1 MNLQSYWPTKTNIF
15 DCIKT
20 EAEELSDH
28 TLLSVHEPMHLK
40 KYDEKGT
47 KDNATENDLLKHFL
61 KIERPIPIV
70 ASAGMGK
77 SHLIRWLHAK
87 LKVQKVV
94 SDEKWQIVRLP
105 KNASLRQTLNLLL
118 EGLEGEV
125 FDQARK
131 RIDQV
136 GSALNEEQVADLFVT
151 FISHRV
157 KDIGIETA
165 KYLKSFNQRP
175 DNYAELRQRMSMSN
189 LLPTLITDILFKSQL
204 LSGES
209 CIFSIATRWIKGA
222 SDQEINETEYELTL
236 KDFEVMLESI
246 EIDNLA
252 LPARKVISD
261 LRLDTDKDQRIKAV
275 AMLNEA
281 IGKAT
286 QTAFQQLF
294 QFNNGNFQD
303 LFKEIR
309 RHLKTL
315 DRTLVIL
322 VEDLAAISAIEDVLI
337 DCLLEERQ
345 EDLCVLRSVLA
356 VTTGYHGYM
365 RRQVTIRSRAQFE
378 WHIEQDSDNQEN
390 IPKRIIDF
398 CSRYINA
405 ARFGKSLL
413 EKKVNLED
421 QNDVLPIWE
430 CELSEKESEQL
441 NSFGTSS
448 VGIPLFPYNN
458 QAINRLSEWYCIDQD
473 NNIVFNPR
481 DVINSILLNLLRD
494 HREDYLDQN
503 FPQNLFIKKTFP
515 TLNTEI
521 QNLGLISPKRSQ
533 VLSTIWGEGD
543 NLSSIQKSLNSNI
556 ALAFSIEDFAHKLSG
571 DIEVRSNAAPT
582 GPDLEKV
589 ETPSP
594 TQAKNNLILKEIQGW
609 FNRDQPLPS
618 SPAND
623 IRMQLFEMIKNF
635 QPSGWNGFE
644 NLDIYLS
651 GSKKVN
657 VYEKIFKQ
665 GPRFLIKLPFAENNS
680 PNCIYDFCSEDDLKD
695 DKKSLFFQRSA
706 LAILRYNS
714 FNKKEET
721 NDWNYPGG
729 YDDFIYYSKFAEIW
743 VPKAID
749 FMLKKIRGEYL
760 VDSLAKHVL
769 LMKGLGIK
777 PEGTVLNT
785 LSQKYFHI
793 KDNLKPAI
801 NEKYQEFRDELLYEW
816 DTTRKAWLSLIQI
829 NNVAIDK
836 DIFNAAMKAANRI
849 NQETL
854 SRNLKKLKDDS
865 VKELE
870 PKLDLIER
878 SLKDC
883 TNKDE
888 FITLLEEIKLIYK
901 AISGMG
907 FYPSSLHSRATLTK
921 DINSLMEGCQW
932 SEIMKGIKLLSDQDE
947 NKQLEILSS
956 LDGEIIKNVYKVLI
970 NWQQFNI
977 HVLPRIMKINDTS
990 GTQQV
995 DRMNKEID
1003 DSINSIEVILNEFG
1017 EFVLEDVK

>member
-1 MNLQSYWPTKTNIF
+1 MNLQSYWPTKENIF

-40 KYDEKGT
+40 KYNEKGT

-87 LKVQKVV
+87 LKVQKIV

-118 EGLEGEV
+118 EGLEGEI

-131 RIDQV
+131 RVDQV
-136 GSALNEEQVADLFVT
+136 GSALSEQQVADLFVT
-151 FISHRV
+151 FMSHRV
-157 KDIGIETA
+157 KDIGDETA
-165 KYLKSFNQRP
+165 KYLQSLNARP
-175 DNYAELRQRMSMSN
+175 DNYAELRQRMSMSK

-204 LSGES
+204 LNGDS
-209 CIFSIATRWIKGA
+209 CVFSLATRWIKGA

-236 KDFEVMLESI
+236 KDFNTMLESI

-252 LPARKVISD
+252 LPARKVISN
-261 LRLDTDKDQRIKAV
+261 LRLDTDEEQRIKAV

-309 RHLKTL
+309 RHLKNL

-345 EDLCVLRSVLA
+345 EDLCILRSVLA
-356 VTTGYHGYM
+356 VTTGYQGYL
-365 RRQVTIRSRAQFE
+365 RRQATIRSRAQFE

-413 EKKVNLED
+413 ESKINLED
-421 QNDVLPIWE
+421 QNDVVPIWE
-430 CELSEKESEQL
+430 CDLSESESEQL
-441 NSFGTSS
+441 NAFGTSS

-458 QAINRLSEWYCIDQD
+458 QAINRISEWYCIDQD

-481 DVINSILLNLLRD
+481 DVINSVLLNLLRD
-494 HREDYLDQN
+494 HREDYLEQT
-503 FPQNLFIKKTFP
+503 FPQNLYIKKSFP

-521 QNLGLISPKRSQ
+521 QNLGLISPKKAQ
-533 VLSTIWGEGD
+533 ILSTIWGDGD
-543 NLSSIQKSLNSNI
+543 NLKSIQKSLNSNV
-556 ALAFSIEDFAHKLSG
+556 ALAFSIDDFAHKLSG
-571 DIEVRSNAAPT
+571 DIEVRSSDAPD
-582 GPDLEKV
+582 GPDIEKP
-589 ETPSP
+589 EAPSANQ
-594 TQAKNNLILKEIQGW
+594 TKNNDILKEIQGW

-623 IRMQLFEMIKNF
+623 IRSQLFDMIKNF

-644 NLDIYLS
+644 NLEIYLS
-651 GSKKVN
+651 GKKIVD
-657 VYEKIFKQ
+657 VYTKIFKQ
-665 GPRFLIKLPFAENNS
+665 GPRFLIELPFAENNS
-680 PNCIYDFCSEDDLKD
+680 PNCIYDFCSEGDLKD
-695 DKKSLFFQRSA
+695 DKKFLFFQRSA
-706 LAILRYNS
+706 LAILRYS
-714 FNKKEET
+714 IFNKDKDT
-721 NDWNYPGG
+721 MDWNYPEG
-729 YDDFIYYSKFAEIW
+729 YDDFIYYSKFSEFW
-743 VPKAID
+743 VPKAIE
-749 FMLKKIRGEYL
+749 FMLKQIRGEYL
-760 VDSLAKHVL
+760 VNSLAQHVL

-777 PEGTVLNT
+777 FEGTLLNT
-785 LSQKYFHI
+785 LTQKYIHI

-801 NEKYQEFRDELLYEW
+801 NEKYKEFRNELLYEW
-816 DTTRKAWLSLIQI
+816 DTTQKAWLSLIQI

-836 DIFNAAMKAANRI
+836 DIFNAALKAANRI

-854 SRNLKKLKDDS
+854 PRHLKKLKDDS

-870 PKLDLIER
+870 LSLSLIDR
-878 SLKDC
+878 NLKDC
-883 TNKDE
+883 ENKE
-888 FITLLEEIKLIYK
+888 AFITLLEDIKLIYK
-901 AISGMG
+901 AVSGMG
-907 FYPSSLHSRATLTK
+907 IYPGNLHSRVSLSK
-921 DINSLMEGCQW
+921 DINALIDNCQW
-932 SEIMKGIKLLSDQDE
+932 GEIKGGIKLLSAQDE
-947 NKQLEILSS
+947 SKQLGILSS
-956 LDGEIIKNVYKVLI
+956 LDGEVIKNVHKVLA
-970 NWQQFNI
+970 NWQLFNKNVLPTI
-977 HVLPRIMKINDTS
+977 EQINNTSGSDQVGKINNEINVSLASIDSILNKFFEHVL
-990 GTQQV
+990 
-995 DRMNKEID
+995 E
-1003 DSINSIEVILNEFG
+1003 EV
-1017 EFVLEDVK
+1017 K